1 MEKHWQVG
9 SRNSRLNLGAVVK
22 FALRSVRARGVPT
35 IVRSLGASPAMLL
48 LDGVAL
54 TSSGRP
60 VLAPEELELRILE
73 KTDLEFPAPA
83 FGGLPGA
90 VAEKY
95 VQGVAFLT
103 THRLLWLD
111 QRALPAPGR
120 SCGLPLS
127 RVLEAA
133 PVPRKMFGSRTRR
146 HRVRCRG
153 GVAGAN
159 DAGGDLKLAF
169 RGEAPDAFARSL
181 EEALARR
188 AWLEDDDDDD
198 HRRRLDHAPSND
210 RAVAPPS
217 FPRHRRPPPPPS
229 HPPLGPSADQAR
241 LRTERTLAP
250 AARASAAG
258 VSGAMNRRAEE
269 ERERTAALGA
279 AFADMTALMA
289 KAKEMVTL
297 AEHFQR
303 ALDAK
308 TRERSRSGGGG
319 DDDDAAEMAE
329 AVAAMG
335 IKSPVTR
342 ESAGALFHQQLARQ
356 LADWLEPVLRSR
368 GGILPL
374 PDVFCLFNRARG
386 SELVSPEDVLRACE
400 LWERLG
406 CAPRSRRFGRRPRR
420 AIARS
425 QGRRGVRHV
434 SRRAERRGGGRGG
447 ERRRGAAGR
456 VRGGERP
463 RGGADG
469 GGEFLAMAEGHG
481 IVCRDDGPDAAWF
494 YPNRFPEFAA
504 SG

>member
-1 MEKHWQVG
+1 
-9 SRNSRLNLGAVVK
+9 
-22 FALRSVRARGVPT
+22 
-35 IVRSLGASPAMLL
+35 MLL

-133 PVPRKMFGSRTRR
+133 PVPLKMFGSRTRR

-188 AWLEDDDDDD
+188 AWLEDDDDED
-198 HRRRLDHAPSND
+198 RRRLDHAPSND

-406 CAPRSRRFGRRPRR
+406 CAPRSRRFE
-420 AIARS
+420 S
-425 QGRRGVRHV
+425 GVRV
-434 SRRAERRGGGRGG
+434 AQSPDLRDDEVCATLADALSAGAAEGGASGAGGRLDAF
-447 ERRRGAAGR
+447 GAANVLG
-456 VRGGERP
+456 VAP
-463 RGGADG
+463 TVA
-469 GGEFLAMAEGHG
+469 GEFLAMAEGHG
-481 IVCRDDGPDAAWF
+481 IVCRDDGPDATWF
-494 YPNRFPEFAA
+494 YPNRFPDFAA

>member
-1 MEKHWQVG
+1 MII
-9 SRNSRLNLGAVVK
+9 LGAVVK

-133 PVPRKMFGSRTRR
+133 PVPLKMFGSRTRR

-406 CAPRSRRFGRRPRR
+406 CAPRSRRFE
-420 AIARS
+420 S
-425 QGRRGVRHV
+425 GVRV
-434 SRRAERRGGGRGG
+434 AQSPDLRDDEVCATLADALSAGAAEGGASGAGGRLDAF
-447 ERRRGAAGR
+447 GAANVLG
-456 VRGGERP
+456 VAP
-463 RGGADG
+463 TVA
-469 GGEFLAMAEGHG
+469 GEFLAMAEGHG
-481 IVCRDDGPDAAWF
+481 IVCRDDGPDATWF

>member
-1 MEKHWQVG
+1 
-9 SRNSRLNLGAVVK
+9 
-22 FALRSVRARGVPT
+22 
-35 IVRSLGASPAMLL
+35 MLL

-133 PVPRKMFGSRTRR
+133 PVPLKMFGSRTRR

-188 AWLEDDDDDD
+188 AWLEDDDDED
-198 HRRRLDHAPSND
+198 RRRLDHAPSND

-289 KAKEMVTL
+289 KAKEMLTL

-406 CAPRSRRFGRRPRR
+406 CAPRSRRFE
-420 AIARS
+420 S
-425 QGRRGVRHV
+425 GVRV
-434 SRRAERRGGGRGG
+434 AQSPDLRDDEVCATLADALSAGAAEGGASGAGGRLDAF
-447 ERRRGAAGR
+447 GAANVLG
-456 VRGGERP
+456 VAP
-463 RGGADG
+463 TVA
-469 GGEFLAMAEGHG
+469 GEFLAMAEGHG
-481 IVCRDDGPDAAWF
+481 IVCRDDGPDATWF

>member
-1 MEKHWQVG
+1 MIF
-9 SRNSRLNLGAVVK
+9 LGAVVK

-133 PVPRKMFGSRTRR
+133 PVPLKMFGSRTRR

-406 CAPRSRRFGRRPRR
+406 CAPRSRRFE
-420 AIARS
+420 S
-425 QGRRGVRHV
+425 GVRV
-434 SRRAERRGGGRGG
+434 AQSPDLRDDEVCATLADALSAGAAEGGASGAGGRLDAF
-447 ERRRGAAGR
+447 GAANVLG
-456 VRGGERP
+456 VAP
-463 RGGADG
+463 TVA
-469 GGEFLAMAEGHG
+469 GEFLAMAEGHG
-481 IVCRDDGPDAAWF
+481 IVCRDDGPDATWF

>member
-1 MEKHWQVG
+1 
-9 SRNSRLNLGAVVK
+9 
-22 FALRSVRARGVPT
+22 
-35 IVRSLGASPAMLL
+35 MLL

-133 PVPRKMFGSRTRR
+133 PVPLKMFGSRTRR

-188 AWLEDDDDDD
+188 AWLQDDDDED
-198 HRRRLDHAPSND
+198 RRRLDHAPSND

-258 VSGAMNRRAEE
+258 VSGAMHRRAEE

-319 DDDDAAEMAE
+319 DDDAAAEMAE
-329 AVAAMG
+329 AAAAMG

-406 CAPRSRRFGRRPRR
+406 CAPRSRRFE
-420 AIARS
+420 S
-425 QGRRGVRHV
+425 GVRV
-434 SRRAERRGGGRGG
+434 AQSPDLRDDEVCATLADALSAGAAEGGASGAGGRLDAF
-447 ERRRGAAGR
+447 GAANVLG
-456 VRGGERP
+456 VAP
-463 RGGADG
+463 TVA
-469 GGEFLAMAEGHG
+469 GEFLAMAEGHG
-481 IVCRDDGPDAAWF
+481 IVCRDDGPDATWF

>member
-1 MEKHWQVG
+1 
-9 SRNSRLNLGAVVK
+9 
-22 FALRSVRARGVPT
+22 
-35 IVRSLGASPAMLL
+35 MLL

-133 PVPRKMFGSRTRR
+133 PVPLKMFGSRTRR

-188 AWLEDDDDDD
+188 AWLEDDDDED
-198 HRRRLDHAPSND
+198 RRRLDHAPSND

-406 CAPRSRRFGRRPRR
+406 CAPRSRRFE
-420 AIARS
+420 S
-425 QGRRGVRHV
+425 GVRV
-434 SRRAERRGGGRGG
+434 AQSPDLRDDEVCATLADALSAGAAEGGASGAGGRLDAF
-447 ERRRGAAGR
+447 GAANVLG
-456 VRGGERP
+456 VAP
-463 RGGADG
+463 TVA
-469 GGEFLAMAEGHG
+469 GEFLAMAEGHG
-481 IVCRDDGPDAAWF
+481 IVCRDDGPDATWF

>member
-1 MEKHWQVG
+1 
-9 SRNSRLNLGAVVK
+9 
-22 FALRSVRARGVPT
+22 
-35 IVRSLGASPAMLL
+35 MLL

-133 PVPRKMFGSRTRR
+133 PVPLKMFGSRTRR

-319 DDDDAAEMAE
+319 DDDDDAAEMAE

-406 CAPRSRRFGRRPRR
+406 CAPRSRRFE
-420 AIARS
+420 S
-425 QGRRGVRHV
+425 GVRV
-434 SRRAERRGGGRGG
+434 AQSPDLRDDEVCATLADALSAGAAEGGASGAGGRLDAF
-447 ERRRGAAGR
+447 GAANVLG
-456 VRGGERP
+456 VAP
-463 RGGADG
+463 TVA
-469 GGEFLAMAEGHG
+469 GEFLAMAEGHG
-481 IVCRDDGPDAAWF
+481 IVCRDDGPDATWF

>member
-1 MEKHWQVG
+1 
-9 SRNSRLNLGAVVK
+9 
-22 FALRSVRARGVPT
+22 
-35 IVRSLGASPAMLL
+35 MLL

-133 PVPRKMFGSRTRR
+133 PVPLKMFGSRTRR

-188 AWLEDDDDDD
+188 AWLEDDDED
-198 HRRRLDHAPSND
+198 RRRLDRAPPND

-229 HPPLGPSADQAR
+229 HPPLGPSATRRDS
-241 LRTERTLAP
+241 ERSGPSPPPRAP
-250 AARASAAG
+250 PPRAS
-258 VSGAMNRRAEE
+258 
-269 ERERTAALGA
+269 
-279 AFADMTALMA
+279 
-289 KAKEMVTL
+289 
-297 AEHFQR
+297 
-303 ALDAK
+303 
-308 TRERSRSGGGG
+308 
-319 DDDDAAEMAE
+319 
-329 AVAAMG
+329 
-335 IKSPVTR
+335 P
-342 ESAGALFHQQLARQ
+342 AR
-356 LADWLEPVLRSR
+356 
-368 GGILPL
+368 
-374 PDVFCLFNRARG
+374 
-386 SELVSPEDVLRACE
+386 
-400 LWERLG
+400 
-406 CAPRSRRFGRRPRR
+406 
-420 AIARS
+420 
-425 QGRRGVRHV
+425 
-434 SRRAERRGGGRGG
+434 
-447 ERRRGAAGR
+447 
-456 VRGGERP
+456 
-463 RGGADG
+463 
-469 GGEFLAMAEGHG
+469 
-481 IVCRDDGPDAAWF
+481 
-494 YPNRFPEFAA
+494 
-504 SG
+504 

>member
-1 MEKHWQVG
+1 
-9 SRNSRLNLGAVVK
+9 
-22 FALRSVRARGVPT
+22 
-35 IVRSLGASPAMLL
+35 MLL

-133 PVPRKMFGSRTRR
+133 PVPLKMFGSRTRR

-188 AWLEDDDDDD
+188 AWLQDDDDED
-198 HRRRLDHAPSND
+198 RRRLDHAPSND

-258 VSGAMNRRAEE
+258 VSGAMHRRAEE

-319 DDDDAAEMAE
+319 GDDDAASEMAE
-329 AVAAMG
+329 AAAAMG

-406 CAPRSRRFGRRPRR
+406 CAPRSRRFE
-420 AIARS
+420 S
-425 QGRRGVRHV
+425 GVRV
-434 SRRAERRGGGRGG
+434 AQSPDLRDDEVCATLADALSAGAAEGGASGAGGRLDAF
-447 ERRRGAAGR
+447 GAANVLG
-456 VRGGERP
+456 VAP
-463 RGGADG
+463 TVA
-469 GGEFLAMAEGHG
+469 GEFLAMAEGHG
-481 IVCRDDGPDAAWF
+481 IVCRDDGPDATWF

>member
-1 MEKHWQVG
+1 
-9 SRNSRLNLGAVVK
+9 
-22 FALRSVRARGVPT
+22 
-35 IVRSLGASPAMLL
+35 MLL

-133 PVPRKMFGSRTRR
+133 PVPLKMFGSRTRR

-198 HRRRLDHAPSND
+198 DQRRRLDHAPSNN

-308 TRERSRSGGGG
+308 TRERSRSGGGD

-406 CAPRSRRFGRRPRR
+406 CAPRSRRFE
-420 AIARS
+420 S
-425 QGRRGVRHV
+425 GVRV
-434 SRRAERRGGGRGG
+434 AQSPDLRDDEVCATLADALSAGAGAGGDGGGGSGG
-447 ERRRGAAGR
+447 GASSGTGGRLDAFGAANVLG
-456 VRGGERP
+456 VAP
-463 RGGADG
+463 TVA
-469 GGEFLAMAEGHG
+469 GEFLAMAEGHG
-481 IVCRDDGPDAAWF
+481 IVCRDDGPDATWF

-504 SG
+504 GG